1 VNSIKLTD
9 LNNNLFNTDRYYRTS
24 IKGLKCC
31 GFEQGQMDKRK
42 TNRFRFEKV
51 LEATIIGIDGT
62 WAHKCQVVDVSDAG
76 AKLSLKDAF
85 LPVATKEFFLVF
97 SDFGN
102 VYRRCQRRW
111 VKGDQIGVSFLK
123 MKTKAPASRSGRD
136 HSSPGQDNTNA
147 LRKLFDPVA

>member
-1 VNSIKLTD
+1 MTPANSIKPTD
-9 LNNNLFNTDRYYRTS
+9 LTNNPFSIDRYYRTS
-24 IKGLKCC
+24 IKPFTCSV
-31 GFEQGQMDKRK
+31 FEQGQMDKRK

-62 WAHKCQVVDVSDAG
+62 WAQKCRVVDVSDAG

-85 LPVATKEFFLVF
+85 LPVASKEFFLVF

-123 MKTKAPASRSGRD
+123 MRAKTPASRRDLSGPD
-136 HSSPGQDNTNA
+136 GPGA